1 MRFVFKKEKCLIFKD
16 YESEVHQHQ
25 DAAEGRRL
33 RGGPRSHG
41 CFFKKLLMENVLL
54 FRLGK
59 INIIGLGIND
69 ATFFQGDGHH
79 LFERTLPMPFKCFG
93 EEFMWDCFRFL

>member
-33 RGGPRSHG
+33 
-41 CFFKKLLMENVLL
+41 
-54 FRLGK
+54 
-59 INIIGLGIND
+59 
-69 ATFFQGDGHH
+69 Q
-79 LFERTLPMPFKCFG
+79 
-93 EEFMWDCFRFL
+93 